1 MKIWRAYGSE
11 HSMKLVM
18 IGHFKSVKDAKKTQ
32 NLIEGLTEKLRD
44 KIDIDMETPSG
55 RSSDAFLKL
64 LRETNC
70 YTLSSSELEHFRSPK
85 TMRRKDDK
93 ITLKIDAMDASAFF
107 KLMINKNAK
116 VEIFP
121 ADHEKDGR
129 SKMVGRFKS
138 TDDAEKA
145 KRLIDKF
152 TEEIGNKPDA
162 VSFRERYND
171 AARRVLSETGC
182 YILSPSELEHFLY
195 GDNTTRLEED
205 QVILETD
212 ETEVSAFFK
221 LMIKNGAKVEVFSAH
236 DYPDEG
242 ASGYK

>member
-11 HSMKLVM
+11 HSMNLVM
-18 IGHFKSVKDAKKTQ
+18 IGHFKSVKDAEKTQ
-32 NLIEGLTEKLRD
+32 NLIEELSEKLGG
-44 KIDIDMETPSG
+44 KIDIDTSLDQYEDGIS
-55 RSSDAFLKL
+55 KV

-70 YTLSSSELEHFRSPK
+70 YILSLSELEHFQSPK
-85 TMRRKDDK
+85 TMHWKDDK
-93 ITLKIDAMDASAFF
+93 IILKVDAMDASAFF
-107 KLMINKNAK
+107 KMMIDKNAK
-116 VEIFP
+116 DEIFP
-121 ADHEKDGR
+121 ANHEKDGR

-145 KRLIDKF
+145 KQLIDKF
-152 TEEIGNKPDA
+152 TEEIGNKRGA
-162 VSFRERYND
+162 MSFRERYND

-195 GDNTTRLEED
+195 DDNTTRLEDD

-242 ASGYK
+242 DSGYK